1 MTTVANPHSTLL
13 PTYGDHSVDGLTDD
27 DHFAM
32 AAGGM
37 VTHTYGNSMDDAGG
51 CSPPRGDSSP
61 QFAHHKLLE
70 DTEFASHFEGL
81 SARSD
86 QSSPTPSHTDPNPSP
101 LTSNTPR
108 IPSPA
113 HQQRD
118 SSLEPPTQHLTA
130 AAAADQE
137 SHHQSSQH
145 SSTHQ
150 QQQQQQQEQEQEQH
164 IISHTHQLQQQQLQ
178 QQQQQSDSFNFE
190 ASIKIEHSP
199 SQQLDH
205 PHHLQNQASVSASH
219 QDTQNGGYSSADV
232 DLADASDYISRD
244 SYSTADVAGM
254 QHALPSMADMCDPN
268 AAGSA
273 VHSHQ
278 SQARCL
284 STYLAN
290 EGLTPRQPR
299 SRAQTFAF
307 GSHLPFNNNNNSP
320 STFGLSAVYSY
331 PNFSADRAHYSAPS
345 SPYDSLPPLATVP
358 EHSLASLATTSVH
371 TPLTQQE
378 QMFTLQPQFP
388 HEDNRVL
395 QIRQQFSFPDHTDH
409 SSSQQG
415 QHHHHHHQQ
424 QQQQQQPATPL
435 GNGHRSPLIMNRQR
449 SSSDQI
455 MRPSPLLVDVNTLHR
470 RSSTAMSYT
479 GSLMTPIG
487 SPHPDSPYD
496 AMGFPLMSTHLLP
509 MGDHHHHH
517 HHHHQ
522 PHLNGSYGGNG
533 TGFLNPAHLSQ
544 QPPPPPPPPPQQQ
557 QQRRQRAP
565 SAPMIST
572 SHTFFNG
579 TSSLASPGPMSAA
592 AASVG
597 TPTSGSPVFHQ
608 NTMHA
613 LPSDMHP
620 PIMNPVDEEFK
631 RRILQLKFEEREIA
645 IDFLKEQA
653 KQTGFSVLVR
663 TSRPDYVVIICNCG
677 RRVKQVEGERKR
689 KRKRKTAMT
698 GCEWHVILF
707 RRNIPGST
715 APRMWEYRASSKMEH
730 NHPLN
735 LNDD

>member
-1 MTTVANPHSTLL
+1 MTSIANPH
-13 PTYGDHSVDGLTDD
+13 PTVLSPYGDHHIDGLTAD
-27 DHFAM
+27 DHYAM
-32 AAGGM
+32 TAGGM
-37 VTHTYGNSMDDAGG
+37 VTHTYGNSMDDAG
-51 CSPPRGDSSP
+51 SSP
-61 QFAHHKLLE
+61 ADGGSPHFAHHKLLD

-81 SARSD
+81 SARSEET
-86 QSSPTPSHTDPNPSP
+86 SPTLSHAEPEPSP
-101 LTSNTPR
+101 LTSSTPR

-113 HQQRD
+113 RHDSPELCKQESNVDQKSHQQ
-118 SSLEPPTQHLTA
+118 SQ
-130 AAAADQE
+130 
-137 SHHQSSQH
+137 QH
-145 SSTHQ
+145 SIH
-150 QQQQQQQEQEQEQH
+150 QH
-164 IISHTHQLQQQQLQ
+164 ISSPHPNQLQH
-178 QQQQQSDSFNFE
+178 SESFNFE

-199 SQQLDH
+199 AHSE
-205 PHHLQNQASVSASH
+205 HHLQNQTPASPCDQA
-219 QDTQNGGYSSADV
+219 QQNVGDAGVAHGENHGYSTGADSHTT
-232 DLADASDYISRD
+232 DLEDPSEYISRD
-244 SYSTADVAGM
+244 SYSSADVAAL
-254 QHALPSMADMCDPN
+254 HALPSMADMCDPN

-273 VHSHQ
+273 VHSHY
-278 SQARCL
+278 SHARF
-284 STYLAN
+284 SPYMSN
-290 EGLTPRQPR
+290 EGLPPRQPR

-307 GSHLPFNNNNNSP
+307 GSHLPFNNPPN
-320 STFGLSAVYSY
+320 TFGLPAMYNYPTFSERTPYSG
-331 PNFSADRAHYSAPS
+331 PPS
-345 SPYDSLPPLATVP
+345 PFDSLPPLATVP
-358 EHSLASLATTSVH
+358 EHSLPSLVSTSSA
-371 TPLTQQE
+371 PLSQQE
-378 QMFTLQPQFP
+378 QMFTLQPQFS
-388 HEDNRVL
+388 HEDSRVL
-395 QIRQQFSFPDHTDH
+395 QMRHQFSFPDHGDH
-409 SSSQQG
+409 TSQQD
-415 QHHHHHHQQ
+415 
-424 QQQQQQPATPL
+424 QQQPTAQA
-435 GNGHRSPLIMNRQR
+435 GGRRSPLHINRQR

-455 MRPSPLLVDVNTLHR
+455 MRPSPLLVDVNALHR
-470 RSSTAMSYT
+470 RSSAALSYT

-496 AMGFPLMSTHLLP
+496 ASHLNSPLGFPIMSTHLLP
-509 MGDHHHHH
+509 LGGGNDGSMQ
-517 HHHHQ
+517 HHHQ
-522 PHLNGSYGGNG
+522 GSPHMNGGYGGNG

-544 QPPPPPPPPPQQQ
+544 QPPQP
-557 QQRRQRAP
+557 RRQRAP

-572 SHTFFNG
+572 SHSFFNT
-579 TSSLASPGPMSAA
+579 TSSLASPGPAS

-707 RRNIPGST
+707 RRNIPGSS

-735 LNDD
+735 LNDE